1 MSSTAEASNTVLD
14 NVSFDMVRDDLRGFP
29 IHDLPAGYTFRI
41 YRPGDDAVWTALNR
55 ATEPFFEIKP
65 ELWGSQFG
73 GDLDALADRMFF
85 VVTGDDEPVGSI
97 AAWWEKDR
105 ANPEERGRI
114 HWVMVHPVHQGRGLA
129 KPMMTR
135 AMQRLAQSHSAAVL
149 GTSSGRIWAVK
160 VYLDFGFLPN
170 AAEAAEKPE
179 VMAAWQQVQQR
190 LGHPALGIW
199 LAAHARAHDHG

>member
-1 MSSTAEASNTVLD
+1 MSSAAEASNVALD
-14 NVSFDMVRDDLRGFP
+14 NVSFDMAQGDLRNFP
-29 IHDLPAGYTFRI
+29 IHELPKGYTFRA
-41 YRPGDDAVWTALNR
+41 YRPGDDVVWTALNR

-73 GDLDALADRMFF
+73 NDLDALGDRMFF
-85 VVTGDDEPVGSI
+85 VVADDGEPVGSI
-97 AAWWEKDR
+97 TAWWEKER
-105 ANPEERGRI
+105 TNPQERGRI
-114 HWVMVHPVHQGRGLA
+114 HWVMVHPAHQGRGLA

-135 AMQRLAQSHSAAVL
+135 AMRRLAESHPAAVL

-179 VMAAWQQVQQR
+179 VMAAWRQVQQR
-190 LGHPALGIW
+190 LSHPALGSW
-199 LAAHARAHDHG
+199 LAAHAAAHDHG